1 MAANP
6 NIGLGTNMASW
17 DMENHRAYKR
27 GLLSSQDKRTWRYI
41 ANNIKNKYEYMVNH

>member
-17 DMENHRAYKR
+17 DIANHRAYKR
-27 GLLSSQDKRTWRYI
+27 GLLSSQDKRTWLEIYI
-41 ANNIKNKYEYMVNH
+41 ANTINKYK